1 MSRWK
6 LSAVALLAATLAL
19 SPGPAM
25 AQRAAVT
32 DPAGDAAGR
41 GLDFIRVS
49 VANRDHRIVVRARFV
64 QARRGDLIV
73 SIDPRGASG
82 VRLISEYR
90 PNGTTTNY
98 VAPGAFTARTAGPP
112 TVACPRFT
120 VVWRPARD
128 LARMTMPSKCLHG
141 GDYGAVRFAFLSE
154 RSGGDTDYGPATQD
168 GELGSSRFIPR
179 G

>member
-6 LSAVALLAATLAL
+6 ITAVTAIAAAITLLA
-19 SPGPAM
+19 GPAV
-25 AQRAAVT
+25 AQRAAVS
-32 DPAGDAAGR
+32 DPAGDAAGP
-41 GLDFIRVS
+41 GLDFTRVGVS
-49 VANRDHRIVVRARFV
+49 NRDDRIVVRARFV

-98 VAPGAFTARTAGPP
+98 VVPGAFTARTAGAP

-128 LARMTMPSKCLHG
+128 LARLSMPSKCLHK

-154 RSGGDTDYGPATQD
+154 RAGGDTDYGPATED
-168 GELGSSRFIPR
+168 GELSSSRFIPR

>member
-1 MSRWK
+1 MTGWK
-6 LSAVALLAATLAL
+6 ISAVTTMAATLTLMA
-19 SPGPAM
+19 GPAA
-25 AQRAAVT
+25 AQQTAVS

-41 GLDFIRVS
+41 GLDFTRVA

-64 QARRGDLIV
+64 QTRRGDLIV

-82 VRLISEYR
+82 VRLVSEYR

-98 VAPGAFTARTAGPP
+98 VVPGAFTARTSDPP

-128 LARMTMPSKCLHG
+128 LARMTMPSKCLHE

-154 RSGGDTDYGPATQD
+154 RGGGDTDYGPATQE

>member
-1 MSRWK
+1 MSGWMI
-6 LSAVALLAATLAL
+6 SAVTTIAATLTLVA
-19 SPGPAM
+19 GPAV
-25 AQRAAVT
+25 AQQTAVS
-32 DPAGDAAGR
+32 DPPGDAAGP
-41 GLDFIRVS
+41 GLDFTRVT

-90 PNGTTTNY
+90 PNGTTTSY
-98 VAPGAFTARTAGPP
+98 VAPGAFTARTSGPP

-120 VVWRPARD
+120 VVWSPDRD
-128 LARMTMPSKCLHG
+128 LARMTMPSKCLHE

-154 RSGGDTDYGPATQD
+154 RNGGDTDFGPATQD
-168 GELGSSRFIPR
+168 GELGSSSFIPR

>member
-6 LSAVALLAATLAL
+6 IGAVTLLAATVAL
-19 SPGPAM
+19 LPGPAM
-25 AQRAAVT
+25 AQEATVT
-32 DPAGDAAGR
+32 DPVGDAAGP
-41 GLDFIRVS
+41 GLDFTRVT

-98 VAPGAFTARTAGPP
+98 VAPGAFTARAAGPP

-120 VVWRPARD
+120 VVWRPARE
-128 LARMTMPSKCLHG
+128 LARMTMPSRCLHG

-154 RSGGDTDYGPATQD
+154 REAGDTDYGPATPD
-168 GELGSSRFIPR
+168 GELRASRFIPR